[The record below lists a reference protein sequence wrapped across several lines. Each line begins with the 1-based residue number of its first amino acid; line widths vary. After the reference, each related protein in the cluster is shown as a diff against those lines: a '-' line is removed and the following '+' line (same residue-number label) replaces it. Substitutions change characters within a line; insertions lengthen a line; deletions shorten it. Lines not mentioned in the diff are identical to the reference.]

1 MKSTLSTP
9 DQTVSQPQRRG
20 FLVKLVAAGF
30 ALPIVSSVANAQNP
44 RRKEML
50 EEGAERRRG
59 MAGQLDPSRIAA
71 RLIKEHDKDGDGALN
86 EAELVAALT
95 AMRNLR
101 GQGMRGQGMRGRDG
115 KEGGP
120 QGRGRNA
127 QAEEK
132 GVTPKRPGQ

>member
-1 MKSTLSTP
+1 M
-9 DQTVSQPQRRG
+9 
-20 FLVKLVAAGF
+20 KLVAAGF
-30 ALPIVSSVANAQNP
+30 ALPVVSSVANAQNP
-44 RRKEML
+44 RRKGQMED
-50 EEGAERRRG
+50 GAERRRG
-59 MAGQLDPSRIAA
+59 MAGQMDPSKIAA

-120 QGRGRNA
+120 QGRGRNV
-127 QAEEK
+127 QAEDK